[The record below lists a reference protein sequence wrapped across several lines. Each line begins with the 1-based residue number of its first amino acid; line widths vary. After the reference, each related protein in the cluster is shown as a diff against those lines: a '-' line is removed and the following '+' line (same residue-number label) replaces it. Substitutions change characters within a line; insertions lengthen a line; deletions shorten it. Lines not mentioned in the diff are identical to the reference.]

1 MTPEDST
8 LQPAPRPAP
17 LRAVVFDLDGT
28 LVDSAPD
35 IAASL
40 NATLVALGRGP
51 LPLPRVLGNV
61 GHGMRHLIAR
71 CLADSGGGAE
81 DEALIDRA
89 LGLYRAHYAEH
100 LADATRPY
108 PNVPEVLEQLAESG
122 LKLAVCTNKPEGLSQ
137 KLLAALDLAPFFP
150 VVVGGDTVAERKP
163 HPAPLLHAIKQLGA
177 APGDTLF
184 VGDSAPDEG
193 AARAAGARFAFHTE
207 GYAQG
212 PTEDYVAEF
221 RFGRWDAFLALV
233 RRRGVAA

>member
-1 MTPEDST
+1 MTTQNSAS
-8 LQPAPRPAP
+8 LPAP

-40 NATLVALGRGP
+40 NATLEALGRTP
-51 LPLPRVLGNV
+51 LPLPQVLANV

-89 LGLYRAHYAEH
+89 LGLYRAHSAEH

-108 PNVPEVLEQLAESG
+108 PNVPEVLEQLAASG
-122 LKLAVCTNKPEGLSQ
+122 LKLGVCTNKPEGLSD
-137 KLLAALDLAPFFP
+137 KLLAALDLARFFP
-150 VVVGGDTVAERKP
+150 VVVGGDTVAARKP
-163 HPAPLLHAIKQLGA
+163 DPAPLLHAMRELDA

-184 VGDSAPDEG
+184 VGDSGPDEG
-193 AARAAGARFAFHTE
+193 AARAAGTRFAFHTE

-212 PTEDYVAEF
+212 STEDYVAEF
-221 RFGRWDAFLALV
+221 RFGRWDAFLTHL